1 MKLNDIVTM
10 KTGKNFSRNKG
21 SKEEE
26 LVPYTYDDLVQ
37 DLSEFI
43 PYKKNEIY
51 QKVLSDNEINSDEDS
66 YLISSGDVVFSFV
79 SSTAGIVSKA
89 SEGKV
94 LNQNFAKLI
103 IEGKQIDPHYLCYCL
118 NQSSYLK
125 KQLAVAMQGS
135 TLRRLTPSS
144 LRELDIPIADFSK
157 QQLIG
162 HAYFSLL
169 KRQYLL
175 EQKMKQEKDFV
186 LMLLEKQFQSETNQE
201 ENHD

>member
-1 MKLNDIVTM
+1 MKLNNIVTM

-21 SKEEE
+21 SKEEVV
-26 LVPYTYDDLVQ
+26 LYTYDDLVQ
-37 DLSEFI
+37 DLGEFAS
-43 PYKKNEIY
+43 YQVDEVYQENLVKN
-51 QKVLSDNEINSDEDS
+51 KVNDENNYLVS
-66 YLISSGDVVFSFV
+66 YGDVVFSFV

-94 LNQNFAKLI
+94 LNQNFAKLT
-103 IEGKQIDPHYLCYCL
+103 IEGKQIDPYYLCYCL
-118 NQSSYLK
+118 NQSFYLK
-125 KQLAVAMQGS
+125 KQLAVTMQGS

-144 LRELDIPIADFSK
+144 LRELDIPITNFSK

-175 EQKMKQEKDFV
+175 EQKMNQEKDFV
-186 LMLLEKQFQSETNQE
+186 LMLLENQFQSETNQE